1 MTADNSTADD
11 EYRGPKMDTIER
23 KLDQGS
29 QHRRSILAAFANS
42 DETELNTSILRERA
56 DVPTGS
62 ANHHLVTLEEWGL
75 IEDTGEREYPAGGG
89 RPARIW
95 RLTEFAE
102 EFIKETDTALT
113 PPATAE
119 TAARVGAVENRL
131 ETVEE
136 KLDDQEK
143 IKKALVLL
151 ASKSDA
157 VSDEN
162 VAEMRELLGVN

>member
-1 MTADNSTADD
+1 MPADTSNHDD
-11 EYRGPKMDTIER
+11 EDWGAQMDTIER
-23 KLDQGS
+23 KLNQGS
-29 QHRRSILAAFANS
+29 QHRRSILAAFANA
-42 DETELNTSILRERA
+42 DESELNTSILRERA

-62 ANHHLVTLEEWGL
+62 ANHHLVTMEEWGL

-102 EFIKETDTALT
+102 EFIETTDTALS
-113 PPATAE
+113 PPPTAE
-119 TAARVGAVENRL
+119 TAARVAAIENRL
-131 ETVEE
+131 ETVENQ
-136 KLDDQEK
+136 LDDQEK

-162 VAEMRELLGVN
+162 VAEMRDLLDVN